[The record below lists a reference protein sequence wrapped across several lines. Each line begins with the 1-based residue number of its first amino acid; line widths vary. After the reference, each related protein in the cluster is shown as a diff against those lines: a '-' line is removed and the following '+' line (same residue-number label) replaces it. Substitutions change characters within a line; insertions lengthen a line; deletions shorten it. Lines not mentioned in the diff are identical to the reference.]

1 VTVDWR
7 AVGWWDLPG
16 PSRFLDRA
24 STTVTGTESGTVGL
38 SLPDPRPDGLLDA
51 LAQRIEQDTSAAVLR
66 VDASSGLRGRS
77 PTTMLA
83 TAAGLRMSGIRS
95 MTEFLDAP
103 SLSGLIFL
111 VDGIPADEWYPWAY
125 FLKLLRSERTR
136 RARML
141 APSLAIAIPTGVTPD
156 DARAA
161 LGRDV
166 QWIGQVSRL
175 DTQAYI
181 ERLMGW
187 PDDSLASRTAVSV
200 AVEMAG
206 WHPWMAR
213 FLVDLGPDEMLDPR
227 AALAALPDVLQGRR
241 PSWGNGL
248 VDRWDGVAW
257 VHTAALVAARLDDT
271 IAARLWRGQVRA
283 LFPFLDQMRTAFAA
297 KYEQR
302 LLAHLPIIKDFH
314 GRKKPYA
321 DPYELEHY
329 DINELL
335 KSDLPKREATLL
347 LDCIALRRGMAHM
360 DPGDGWRIKRVSETW
375 EDVGHSFPD
384 GCLGWEWPRCGQK
397 LVMMVGPSGAGKT
410 TWAKRRYDGTD
421 IISADAIREEMFG
434 SLTMDGDQ
442 GPVFERLRA
451 EVVARLSV
459 GRTVVIDATNLKR
472 EDRLSNVLLAPPD
485 IPVEYVVI
493 DRSMDEKPAT
503 AGWRSERPG
512 LLETHAQLFERELS
526 EILDGDGLGNVR
538 IIDKRAMNT
547 LSVETS

>member
-1 VTVDWR
+1 
-7 AVGWWDLPG
+7 VGSSRS
-16 PSRFLDRA
+16 SRFLDRA

-83 TAAGLRMSGIRS
+83 TAAGLRMTGIRS

-166 QWIGQVSRL
+166 RWIGQVSRL

-206 WHPWMAR
+206 WHPGWPA
-213 FLVDLGPDEMLDPR
+213 
-227 AALAALPDVLQGRR
+227 
-241 PSWGNGL
+241 SSS
-248 VDRWDGVAW
+248 
-257 VHTAALVAARLDDT
+257 T
-271 IAARLWRGQVRA
+271 
-283 LFPFLDQMRTAFAA
+283 
-297 KYEQR
+297 
-302 LLAHLPIIKDFH
+302 
-314 GRKKPYA
+314 
-321 DPYELEHY
+321 
-329 DINELL
+329 
-335 KSDLPKREATLL
+335 SDLMRCSTRA
-347 LDCIALRRGMAHM
+347 RR
-360 DPGDGWRIKRVSETW
+360 
-375 EDVGHSFPD
+375 
-384 GCLGWEWPRCGQK
+384 
-397 LVMMVGPSGAGKT
+397 
-410 TWAKRRYDGTD
+410 
-421 IISADAIREEMFG
+421 
-434 SLTMDGDQ
+434 
-442 GPVFERLRA
+442 
-451 EVVARLSV
+451 
-459 GRTVVIDATNLKR
+459 
-472 EDRLSNVLLAPPD
+472 
-485 IPVEYVVI
+485 
-493 DRSMDEKPAT
+493 
-503 AGWRSERPG
+503 
-512 LLETHAQLFERELS
+512 
-526 EILDGDGLGNVR
+526 
-538 IIDKRAMNT
+538 
-547 LSVETS
+547 